1 MCDIFYSLKG
11 TMTHERKRIGSN
23 NLFFKLRLDAS
34 GARAT
39 RPQTI
44 KSNGSIE
51 NDSGDAPWGDPRRRK
66 SQENAYFWPR

>member
-1 MCDIFYSLKG
+1 
-11 TMTHERKRIGSN
+11 MTHERKRIGSN
-23 NLFFKLRLDAS
+23 NLFRKLRLEAS
-34 GARAT
+34 GVRARAT

-44 KSNGSIE
+44 KSNGFIE